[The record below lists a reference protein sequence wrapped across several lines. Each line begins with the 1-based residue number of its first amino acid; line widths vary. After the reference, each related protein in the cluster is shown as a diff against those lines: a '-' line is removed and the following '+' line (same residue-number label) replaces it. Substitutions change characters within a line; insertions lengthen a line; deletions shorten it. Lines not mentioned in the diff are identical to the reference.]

1 MAELL
6 YRIGRFC
13 AQHAR
18 KVIAGWGLVLALAAG
33 AFALFGGT
41 LTSSF
46 DIPGT
51 PTAQVTDK
59 LKASIP
65 DASGGT
71 GTVVIE
77 TEDGGEFTEQ
87 QRKEIA
93 ERISQAKDV
102 DGVNDVVDPFAT
114 QAERSKQEQEL
125 ADGQAKIDEGR
136 AQLDAAQSKIDE
148 GQDALD
154 EARAQAEAAGA
165 AEQMAPELDAEQAKI
180 DESRKELDAKRSEL
194 EAQASEAERGA
205 KLMQLADGIRM
216 VSEDGSVAIA
226 TVVFDEP
233 ILEVP
238 TEAKDGVVAA
248 FHDEPIDG
256 VKVYESVEMLE
267 AAPSLFGPSEA
278 IGLGV
283 AAVVLVVMLG
293 TLIGAGLPIINAL
306 VGVAIGALVTMSL
319 SGIVQMASI
328 TPILGLMLGLAVGID
343 YSLFIV
349 NRHRRQL
356 KDGYTVDESIAL
368 ANGTSGNAVVFAGTT
383 VLIALLALNITGIP
397 FLGLMGSTGALCIA
411 IAVIVAVTFTP
422 AMLRLVGERILSRK
436 ERAALA
442 TEHAEEA
449 GSGSTAVERDAVRP
463 MNTAGALI
471 RAVIGVAA
479 LVVMAL
485 PVLDMRLN
493 LPDGSAESHD
503 SVQYQAYAT
512 VAEAFGEGS
521 NASLLVVADLPE
533 GLDDEETAKRQLDIA
548 QRVYDLPGIN
558 AIAPIGESDDNTVLA
573 YQAIPDSA
581 PTDEQTQQL
590 VHTIRDL
597 DIDGV
602 DEVGVAGTASGNV
615 DISEKLANALPPF
628 LSVVVGLS
636 LLILILAFRS
646 LFVPLIASLGFVLS
660 YAATL
665 GGTVFIYQWGNL
677 AEVFGVETPGPILNF
692 LPTIV
697 VGILFGLAM
706 DYMLFIATG
715 MREHYAHGMPAR
727 QAVVAGL
734 RAGRSVVVAAALI
747 MISVF
752 GGFVFAEQLM
762 IRPIGFALAL
772 GGLVDAFIV
781 RLLIIPALMH
791 LAGEGAWW
799 LPKWLDRV
807 LPDVDV
813 EGAKLERRHPH
824 EEEAAKSR

>member
-93 ERISQAKDV
+93 ERINRAKDV
-102 DGVNDVVDPFAT
+102 DGVNNVVDPFAT

-136 AQLDAAQSKIDE
+136 AQLDAAQNKIDE

-180 DESRKELDAKRSEL
+180 DEGRKELDAKRSEL

-216 VSEDGSVAIA
+216 VSEDGAVAIA

-248 FHDEPIDG
+248 FHDDPIDG

-283 AAVVLVVMLG
+283 AAVVLVAMLG

-442 TEHAEEA
+442 TEHTEEA

-485 PVLDMRLN
+485 PVMDMRLN

-503 SVQYQAYAT
+503 SVQYQAYAK

-521 NASLLVVADLPE
+521 NASLLVVADLPD

-548 QRVYDLPGIN
+548 QRVYDLPGVN
-558 AIAPIGESDDNTVLA
+558 AIAPIGESGDNTVLA

-581 PTDEQTQQL
+581 PTDEQTQEL

-615 DISEKLANALPPF
+615 DISEKLANALLPF

-665 GGTVFIYQWGNL
+665 GGTVFIYQWGNF

-752 GGFVFAEQLM
+752 GGFVFADQLM

-772 GGLVDAFIV
+772 GVLVDAFIV

-824 EEEAAKSR
+824 EEEPAESR